1 MIEQPCGY
9 LNRRAYT
16 HLNTEIKNST
26 YVGLFVL
33 MFTSYY
39 QLYPRHDINQGCNV
53 RKVNCGCVYSAYIL
67 KPVLSGWNL

>member
-39 QLYPRHDINQGCNV
+39 QLYPRHDINY
-53 RKVNCGCVYSAYIL
+53 VYTWFCL
-67 KPVLSGWNL
+67 NLTES

>member
-1 MIEQPCGY
+1 MIEEPCGY

-16 HLNTEIKNST
+16 HLNTEIKSST

-39 QLYPRHDINQGCNV
+39 QLYPRHDIN
-53 RKVNCGCVYSAYIL
+53 
-67 KPVLSGWNL
+67 